1 MGEIGRGLVV
11 LVGIHRDDTEKDVAA
26 MVKKMLSVNLFS
38 KEADDGRWTESVETM
53 GLPVL
58 LVSQFTLY
66 ATFKVRITAIAL
78 GTALTW
84 NQGEKADFQP
94 KHGAGGGSCA
104 F

>member
-1 MGEIGRGLVV
+1 MCRLVIQRVLSGSVRVEGEVVGEIGRGLVV

-66 ATFKVRITAIAL
+66 ATFKV
-78 GTALTW
+78 
-84 NQGEKADFQP
+84 
-94 KHGAGGGSCA
+94 
-104 F
+104 

>member
-66 ATFKVRITAIAL
+66 ATFKV
-78 GTALTW
+78 
-84 NQGEKADFQP
+84 
-94 KHGAGGGSCA
+94 
-104 F
+104 